1 MALSSMKM
9 VGNETEVSSFEIMEV
24 SFSLCLQ
31 TFKLALVYR
40 PGHPGTDR
48 TFMNEFGMFLKDV
61 SRHEK
66 LLLCGD
72 FNYWLD
78 TPASK
83 PYTEEFVGLLN
94 ANNIKNFVMMPTHV
108 SAIHLTWCWRRL
120 SLNL

>member
-1 MALSSMKM
+1 
-9 VGNETEVSSFEIMEV
+9 
-24 SFSLCLQ
+24 
-31 TFKLALVYR
+31 
-40 PGHPGTDR
+40 
-48 TFMNEFGMFLKDV
+48 MNEFGMFLEDV

-108 SAIHLTWCWRRL
+108 SGHTLDLVLAPTESDFVGGIEISPIDSDISEHTLLTFALCFSRPPTYRKTITF
-120 SLNL
+120 